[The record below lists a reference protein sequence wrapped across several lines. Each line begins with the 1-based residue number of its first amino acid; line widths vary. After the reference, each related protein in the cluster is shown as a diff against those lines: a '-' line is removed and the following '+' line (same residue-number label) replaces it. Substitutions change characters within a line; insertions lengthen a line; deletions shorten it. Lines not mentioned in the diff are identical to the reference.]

1 MFGAFFITQFQCS
14 VVKVIEI
21 GPIQNGVPKSGLGF
35 GIRLL
40 PLCWCSVS
48 VLCVV
53 FLKALASA
61 ERARR
66 TAEQERD
73 DLQDEASS
81 SGPKV

>member
-1 MFGAFFITQFQCS
+1 
-14 VVKVIEI
+14 
-21 GPIQNGVPKSGLGF
+21 
-35 GIRLL
+35 
-40 PLCWCSVS
+40 
-48 VLCVV
+48 VLI
-53 FLKALASA
+53 KALASA